1 MVGFC
6 SLVAAC
12 LVGKILTAELLCHIY
27 TCFYSRTFQYFLF
40 SFFCLLCF
48 VTNTCRLLCY
58 MNFMENV
65 AVRAVLLRARQTG
78 FSAPFSHP
86 QRHKASRVEYSHFPS
101 SSIYLSTALQTA
113 PCCAAVSLCSYPSA
127 FGLCAPS
134 ASFCPPPPPS
144 LDLPSRPLLV
154 QNAVPTLLAAD
165 GLALVDA
172 DLDAT
177 LGAEVVHGGNRGCL
191 AIRAAAGS
199 GSCVLFA
206 R

>member
-65 AVRAVLLRARQTG
+65 AVRAVLLRARQNG
-78 FSAPFSHP
+78 FSAPSPTPNATKHP
-86 QRHKASRVEYSHFPS
+86 ESNILIFRRPP
-101 SSIYLSTALQTA
+101 SIYLPRFKLHHTVL
-113 PCCAAVSLCSYPSA
+113 L
-127 FGLCAPS
+127 L
-134 ASFCPPPPPS
+134 ASVLVPPPS
-144 LDLPSRPLLV
+144 VSVPPPRPSVLHPHLRWTYRRVLCLYRMRCPHSLQRMGSPLLM
-154 QNAVPTLLAAD
+154 PTLTPHSAQ
-165 GLALVDA
+165 
-172 DLDAT
+172 
-177 LGAEVVHGGNRGCL
+177 R
-191 AIRAAAGS
+191 
-199 GSCVLFA
+199 
-206 R
+206 